1 MTTRHPALRL
11 TAALAAVGLLALT
24 ACSGDDAKTGPDGTT
39 TSPLGEYFAEIDST
53 YDEAEGQRQ
62 QVEMENLVAECMVD
76 AGFEYI
82 PQDYSSSFTAF
93 DPEDAEDQNTEEWV
107 TKNGYGMYYDA
118 ETEEGDEGEEGPVD
132 EWVDP
137 NADYVASLSES
148 AQVAFYE
155 ALNGPDVWSDMTE
168 EEMETYEWNW
178 EDGGCY
184 GWASNEVY
192 PESGGTDAEFEP
204 LFDAFEEMYESQMNA
219 PELKTLHSEWSSCM
233 ADAGY
238 TGFAT
243 PDDAQTA
250 VMDEYN
256 ALYEDLGEPENP
268 EDPNAVW
275 PEPSTEDRKA
285 AKQNDIETALA
296 DFRCKESVDWTERE
310 QKVTF
315 AIEEQFIKD
324 HQAELEAYKASM
336 MEESA
341 AS

>member
-11 TAALAAVGLLALT
+11 TAALATVGLLTLT

-39 TSPLGEYFAEIDST
+39 TSPIGRFFAEVDTT
-53 YDEAEGQRQ
+53 YDATESQRQ

-76 AGFEYI
+76 AGFEYV
-82 PQDYSSSFTAF
+82 PQDVSSSLTIV
-93 DPEDAEDQNTEEWV
+93 DTDDLEDQNTEEWV
-107 TKNGYGMYYDA
+107 TKNGYGMYSDG
-118 ETEEGDEGEEGPVD
+118 ETDEGDQDEEEPVD

-148 AQVAFYE
+148 AQAAFNE
-155 ALNGPDVWSDMTE
+155 ALNGPDVWADMTD
-168 EEMETYEWNW
+168 EEMETYVWTW

-192 PESGGTDAEFEP
+192 PDATGTNAEFEP
-204 LFDAFEEMYESQMNA
+204 LFEAMNTMYEAQLND
-219 PELKTLHSEWSSCM
+219 PEIKKLQSEWSSCM

-238 TGFAT
+238 PGLAT
-243 PDDAQTA
+243 PDDAQNA
-250 VMDEYN
+250 VMDKYN
-256 ALYEDLGEPENP
+256 ALWEDLGEPENP
-268 EDPNAVW
+268 DDPDAVW

-296 DFRCKESVDWTERE
+296 DFRCKDSVDWTERE

-315 AIEEQFIKD
+315 ALEEQFIKD
-324 HQAELEAYKASM
+324 HQAELDAYKASM
-336 MEESA
+336 MEDSA